1 MHPTMKF
8 PSSSDNQT
16 PAIHP
21 RSGGRKFLPAASV
34 FALALLLPG
43 IATAATSIVN
53 VQYYSTGG
61 GGGQSGNASMSGL
74 QGIVASTDSTPYWN
88 QYTAGGYGHISTT
101 NAVLYQADDSGGLV
115 DSLVRLTTEYTQ
127 SSVQNTSATPLF
139 RGGLYT
145 APGDPDATPTITI
158 SLSGLTIG
166 QLYDLHV
173 YAAGTI
179 YNTNTRITVT
189 GSTVGSASTVYNSA
203 TTTFT
208 ASNTASFI
216 GMLPDANGKLTIV
229 ADAVSGAYRGIN
241 GLSLTT
247 VPEPSSLLLSGAG
260 LLGLACVRRRRRA

>member
-1 MHPTMKF
+1 MKKIKNIF
-8 PSSSDNQT
+8 P
-16 PAIHP
+16 
-21 RSGGRKFLPAASV
+21 LAATAVLITSTLSATSV

-43 IATAATSIVN
+43 IATATTSVVN

-88 QYTAGGYGHISTT
+88 RYTAGGYGQISTT
-101 NAVLYQADDSGGLV
+101 NAVLYQADDSSGLV
-115 DSLVRLTTEYTQ
+115 DSLVRLTTEKTQ
-127 SSVQNTSATPLF
+127 SSVQNTSTTPLF
-139 RGGLYT
+139 RGGLY
-145 APGDPDATPTITI
+145 AAYGDPDTTPTITI
-158 SLSGLTIG
+158 SLSSLTIG

-173 YAAGTI
+173 YSAGTI

-189 GSTVGSASTVYNSA
+189 GSTANSASTVFNSA
-203 TTTFT
+203 TTGFT

-241 GLSLTT
+241 GLSLVTT
-247 VPEPSSLLLSGAG
+247 VPEPTSMLLTMLAG
-260 LLGLACVRRRRRA
+260 GVMLARRKR